1 MLPVDARHLLADAGM
16 ARRPEDLPAATLG
29 EAMDY
34 IELHRLQSLVSEALE
49 AVVASRSPDPVAFI
63 VRWLRRKRQASVA
76 VGVHRHL
83 ADPHASSVAE
93 LCTTGSDRRRAR
105 PLNGTAAAYAEE
117 GASPTQ
123 TPGLTSSVRTSES
136 AAAMAGSMRRDDTTL
151 EELHAAHAAPKARD
165 DALRTTLLPEPVLR
179 SIYAV
184 ASESSLNAALVRAPP
199 SLQDAIACREGL
211 WGGLVHMTLCSFSEH
226 GGVDVRAAAEA
237 LLATTTA
244 SSELVATYCLLL
256 TAHCS
261 LLTVYC
267 SPLTTHHLPLATEA
281 LLASGVAEMASAR
294 SLSIPAECWSWGG
307 PQRAGALYAGRHILV
322 CNLTGGSDC
331 MGAVVRACAQRG
343 LKNARGMADLHV
355 TLPLAGTG
363 MPASDADIRA
373 FLARLEWELAVV
385 RLEGP
390 KAATTPLRVEYRRA
404 LALSPDV
411 IRQFSPV

>member
-1 MLPVDARHLLADAGM
+1 MIKNYTHDWLLLVAAYHASDGM
-16 ARRPEDLPAATLG
+16 ACRPEDLPAATLG

-76 VGVHRHL
+76 VGAHRYL
-83 ADPHASSVAE
+83 ADPHASHVAE

-105 PLNGTAAAYAEE
+105 PLNRTAATED

-136 AAAMAGSMRRDDTTL
+136 AAAMAGSARGDCTTAAMVGSMRRDDTTL
-151 EELHAAHAAPKARD
+151 EELHAAHAARAAPKTRD
-165 DALRTTLLPEPVLR
+165 GLLHTPLLPEPVLR

-211 WGGLVHMTLCSFSEH
+211 WGGLVHMTLCSFSTH

-237 LLATTTA
+237 LLA
-244 SSELVATYCLLL
+244 
-256 TAHCS
+256 
-261 LLTVYC
+261 
-267 SPLTTHHLPLATEA
+267 
-281 LLASGVAEMASAR
+281 SGVAEMASAR
-294 SLSIPAECWSWGG
+294 GLSIPAACWSWGG
-307 PQRAGALYAGRHILV
+307 PQRAGSLYAGRHILV
-322 CNLTGGSDC
+322 CNLTAGSDC
-331 MGAVVRACAQRG
+331 MSAVVRECAQRG
-343 LKNARGMADLHV
+343 LKNARDMADLHV

-404 LALSPDV
+404 LALSREV

>member
-1 MLPVDARHLLADAGM
+1 MSDGGM

-76 VGVHRHL
+76 VGAHRYL

-117 GASPTQ
+117 GASATQ
-123 TPGLTSSVRTSES
+123 TTVLTSSVRTSES
-136 AAAMAGSMRRDDTTL
+136 AAAMAGSMRSDDTTAAMAGSMRGDDTTL
-151 EELHAAHAAPKARD
+151 EELHAARAAPKARD
-165 DALRTTLLPEPVLR
+165 GVLRTPLLPEPVLR

-184 ASESSLNAALVRAPP
+184 ASESSLNAALVHAPP

-226 GGVDVRAAAEA
+226 GGVDMRAAAEA

-244 SSELVATYCLLL
+244 SSELVTTCCSLL
-256 TAHCS
+256 TAHCL

-267 SPLTTHHLPLATEA
+267 SLLTAHHSPLAPCHGGAARERGGGDGVCAEPEHTGRVLVVGRA
-281 LLASGVAEMASAR
+281 TASRCAVRRPAHPRLQPHWRLGLHERGGESVRAAR
-294 SLSIPAECWSWGG
+294 PEERARHGG
-307 PQRAGALYAGRHILV
+307 PARHAAARRDGHACVRRGHPRLPGAPRVGAGGGPPRGAQGGDHAAPGGVPPRA
-322 CNLTGGSDC
+322 
-331 MGAVVRACAQRG
+331 RA
-343 LKNARGMADLHV
+343 
-355 TLPLAGTG
+355 
-363 MPASDADIRA
+363 
-373 FLARLEWELAVV
+373 
-385 RLEGP
+385 
-390 KAATTPLRVEYRRA
+390 
-404 LALSPDV
+404 
-411 IRQFSPV
+411 

>member
-1 MLPVDARHLLADAGM
+1 M
-16 ARRPEDLPAATLG
+16 ARRPEDFPAATLG

-63 VRWLRRKRQASVA
+63 VRWLRRKRQVSVA
-76 VGVHRHL
+76 VGAHRYL
-83 ADPHASSVAE
+83 ADPHASSVAK
-93 LCTTGSDRRRAR
+93 LCTAGSDRRRAR

-123 TPGLTSSVRTSES
+123 TPGLTSSVKTSES
-136 AAAMAGSMRRDDTTL
+136 AAAMAGSMRGDNTTL
-151 EELHAAHAAPKARD
+151 EELHAARAAPKTRD
-165 DALRTTLLPEPVLR
+165 DVLRTSLLPEPVLR

-237 LLATTTA
+237 LLA
-244 SSELVATYCLLL
+244 
-256 TAHCS
+256 
-261 LLTVYC
+261 
-267 SPLTTHHLPLATEA
+267 
-281 LLASGVAEMASAR
+281 SGVAEMATAR
-294 SLSIPAECWSWGG
+294 SLSIPAACWTWGG

-331 MGAVVRACAQRG
+331 MSAVVRECAQRG

-355 TLPLAGTG
+355 TLPLTGTG

-373 FLARLEWELAVV
+373 FLGRLEWELAVV

-411 IRQFSPV
+411 IRQFSPP

>member
-1 MLPVDARHLLADAGM
+1 M

-76 VGVHRHL
+76 VGAHRYL

-105 PLNGTAAAYAEE
+105 PLN
-117 GASPTQ
+117 
-123 TPGLTSSVRTSES
+123 ES
-136 AAAMAGSMRRDDTTL
+136 AAAVAGSMRGDDTTL
-151 EELHAAHAAPKARD
+151 EELHAAPKARD
-165 DALRTTLLPEPVLR
+165 DVLRTPLLPEPVLR

-244 SSELVATYCLLL
+244 ISELVATYCLLL

-331 MGAVVRACAQRG
+331 MSAVVRECAQRG

>member
-1 MLPVDARHLLADAGM
+1 M

-76 VGVHRHL
+76 VGAHRYL

-105 PLNGTAAAYAEE
+105 PLN
-117 GASPTQ
+117 
-123 TPGLTSSVRTSES
+123 ES
-136 AAAMAGSMRRDDTTL
+136 AAAVAGSMRGDDTTL
-151 EELHAAHAAPKARD
+151 EELHAAPKARD
-165 DALRTTLLPEPVLR
+165 DVLRTPLLPEPVLR

-267 SPLTTHHLPLATEA
+267 SLLTAHHSPLAPCHGGAARKRGGGDGECAEPEHTGRVLVVGRA
-281 LLASGVAEMASAR
+281 TASRCAVRRPAHPRLQPHWRLGLHGRGGESVRAAR
-294 SLSIPAECWSWGG
+294 PEERARHGRPARHAAARRDGHACVRRGHPRLPGPPRVGAGGG
-307 PQRAGALYAGRHILV
+307 PPRGAQGGDHAAPGGVPPRA
-322 CNLTGGSDC
+322 
-331 MGAVVRACAQRG
+331 RA
-343 LKNARGMADLHV
+343 
-355 TLPLAGTG
+355 
-363 MPASDADIRA
+363 
-373 FLARLEWELAVV
+373 
-385 RLEGP
+385 
-390 KAATTPLRVEYRRA
+390 
-404 LALSPDV
+404 
-411 IRQFSPV
+411 

>member
-1 MLPVDARHLLADAGM
+1 M

-63 VRWLRRKRQASVA
+63 VRWLRRKHQASVA
-76 VGVHRHL
+76 VGAHRYL

-93 LCTTGSDRRRAR
+93 LCTTGSNRRRAR

-123 TPGLTSSVRTSES
+123 TPGLTSSVGTSES
-136 AAAMAGSMRRDDTTL
+136 AAAMAGSMRGDDTTL
-151 EELHAAHAAPKARD
+151 EELHAARAARAARKTRD
-165 DALRTTLLPEPVLR
+165 DVLRTPLLPEPVLR

-184 ASESSLNAALVRAPP
+184 ASESSLNAALVHAPP

-244 SSELVATYCLLL
+244 SSELVATCCSLL

-261 LLTVYC
+261 LLTAHC
-267 SPLTTHHLPLATEA
+267 LLLTAHHSPLAPCHGGAARKRGGGDGEC
-281 LLASGVAEMASAR
+281 AE
-294 SLSIPAECWSWGG
+294 PE
-307 PQRAGALYAGRHILV
+307 H
-322 CNLTGGSDC
+322 TG
-331 MGAVVRACAQRG
+331 
-343 LKNARGMADLHV
+343 
-355 TLPLAGTG
+355 
-363 MPASDADIRA
+363 
-373 FLARLEWELAVV
+373 
-385 RLEGP
+385 
-390 KAATTPLRVEYRRA
+390 
-404 LALSPDV
+404 
-411 IRQFSPV
+411 

>member
-1 MLPVDARHLLADAGM
+1 MPVHRTKSDPLSLHISPGMSADLLPSMSDKQGM

-76 VGVHRHL
+76 VGAHRYL
-83 ADPHASSVAE
+83 ADPHASHVAE

-105 PLNGTAAAYAEE
+105 PLNRTAATED

-136 AAAMAGSMRRDDTTL
+136 AAAMAGSARGDCTTAATVGSMRRDDTTL
-151 EELHAAHAAPKARD
+151 EELRAARAARAAPKTRD
-165 DALRTTLLPEPVLR
+165 GLLHTPLLPEPVLR

-244 SSELVATYCLLL
+244 SSELVATCCSLL

-261 LLTVYC
+261 LFTAHCLLLTAHH
-267 SPLTTHHLPLATEA
+267 SPLAPCHGGAARKRGGKLAKARRRQQRRRTIHRLPA
-281 LLASGVAEMASAR
+281 
-294 SLSIPAECWSWGG
+294 
-307 PQRAGALYAGRHILV
+307 
-322 CNLTGGSDC
+322 
-331 MGAVVRACAQRG
+331 
-343 LKNARGMADLHV
+343 
-355 TLPLAGTG
+355 
-363 MPASDADIRA
+363 
-373 FLARLEWELAVV
+373 
-385 RLEGP
+385 
-390 KAATTPLRVEYRRA
+390 
-404 LALSPDV
+404 
-411 IRQFSPV
+411 

>member
-1 MLPVDARHLLADAGM
+1 
-16 ARRPEDLPAATLG
+16 
-29 EAMDY
+29 
-34 IELHRLQSLVSEALE
+34 
-49 AVVASRSPDPVAFI
+49 
-63 VRWLRRKRQASVA
+63 
-76 VGVHRHL
+76 
-83 ADPHASSVAE
+83 
-93 LCTTGSDRRRAR
+93 
-105 PLNGTAAAYAEE
+105 
-117 GASPTQ
+117 
-123 TPGLTSSVRTSES
+123 
-136 AAAMAGSMRRDDTTL
+136 MRGDDTAL
-151 EELHAAHAAPKARD
+151 EELHAARAAPKTRD
-165 DALRTTLLPEPVLR
+165 DVLRTPLLPEPVLR

-244 SSELVATYCLLL
+244 SSELVATCCSLL

-267 SPLTTHHLPLATEA
+267 SLLTTHHLPLATEA

-331 MGAVVRACAQRG
+331 MSAVVRECAQRG
-343 LKNARGMADLHV
+343 LQNARGMADLHV

-404 LALSPDV
+404 LALTPDV
-411 IRQFSPV
+411 IRQFSPF